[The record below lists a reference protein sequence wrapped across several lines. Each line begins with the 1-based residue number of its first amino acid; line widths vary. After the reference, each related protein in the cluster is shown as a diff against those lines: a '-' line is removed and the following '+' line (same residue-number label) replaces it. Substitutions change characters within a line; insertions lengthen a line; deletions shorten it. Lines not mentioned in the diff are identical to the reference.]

1 MDTHNIIVEMIIQ
14 YGALGLI
21 GAIFIVSLRKM
32 MDKMLDMNTQIF
44 EYFMSSNEKTNESI
58 KNSINSI
65 VQINQ
70 KNNDNILN
78 AKHEILKSNIELM
91 KEIQRI
97 QIDRGILNEALSE
110 QITMREEINKILD
123 HRVDDNNQE

>member
-1 MDTHNIIVEMIIQ
+1 MDNHNIIVEMIIQ

-78 AKHEILKSNIELM
+78 AKHEILKSNNDLM
-91 KEIQRI
+91 KELQRI
-97 QIDRGILNEALSE
+97 QIDRSILNEALSE

-123 HRVDDNNQE
+123 HRLEDENK

>member
-78 AKHEILKSNIELM
+78 AKHEILKSNNDLM
-91 KEIQRI
+91 KELQRI
-97 QIDRGILNEALSE
+97 QIDRSILNEALSE

-123 HRVDDNNQE
+123 HRLEDENK